1 MKLKMSE
8 NNEIF
13 IETVRSYVFLYDTTH
28 EHYKNMLKK
37 SEAWNEI
44 AKTLNMTGEYIL
56 FIN

>member
-1 MKLKMSE
+1 MSE